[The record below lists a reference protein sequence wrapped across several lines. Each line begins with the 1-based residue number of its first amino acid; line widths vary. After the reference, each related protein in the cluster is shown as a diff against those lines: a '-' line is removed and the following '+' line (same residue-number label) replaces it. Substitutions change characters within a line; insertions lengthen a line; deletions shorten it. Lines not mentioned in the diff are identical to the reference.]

1 MTNPSMTN
9 SSITRNATRTRRQLF
24 GSALGIAGVAAAVRL
39 AGTAGAETPSAMIER
54 PAVALA
60 PAERLFPP
68 GFLVFPVQLPGELI
82 LLDNFGDSR
91 TFGSGPHQG
100 IDISRRDQAPGHP
113 LVACID
119 GVVDGLRFDEVNQ
132 GNAVILIDAA
142 GDRFRYHHLETFADG
157 LTVGSRVVR
166 GQVIGTM
173 GATGNPQVPHLHF
186 EVRRGPDRTPVDPV
200 PFLRLP
206 IAGVTVI

>member
-1 MTNPSMTN
+1 MNIPSM
-9 SSITRNATRTRRQLF
+9 IENATPTRRQLL
-24 GSALGIAGVAAAVRL
+24 GSAIGLAGVGAALRLTGAV
-39 AGTAGAETPSAMIER
+39 GAEAAPASIER
-54 PAVALA
+54 PALALA

-68 GFLVFPVQLPGELI
+68 DRLFFPVQLPGELI
-82 LLDNFGDSR
+82 LLDNFGESR

-100 IDISRRDQAPGHP
+100 IDISRRDHAPGHP
-113 LVACID
+113 LVACVD

-132 GNAVILIDAA
+132 GNAVILIDTA
-142 GDRFRYHHLETFADG
+142 GDRYRYHHLETFADG

-173 GATGNPQVPHLHF
+173 GSTGNPQVPHLHF

-200 PFLRLP
+200 PYLRLP
-206 IAGVTVI
+206 IAGVTVN